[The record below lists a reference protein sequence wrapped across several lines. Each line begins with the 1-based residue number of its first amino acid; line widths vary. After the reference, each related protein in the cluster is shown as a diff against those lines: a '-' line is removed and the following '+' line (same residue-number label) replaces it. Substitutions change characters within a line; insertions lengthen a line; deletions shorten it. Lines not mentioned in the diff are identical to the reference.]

1 MASERI
7 IVIDDEKGI
16 QEILIDILTS
26 KGYEVDIADSGEEGL
41 GKISEIFYNIAIL
54 DVRLQD
60 MTGIEVME
68 QIDNISPNTEVIIMT
83 AYASV
88 DTAIK
93 AIKGRAFDYI
103 AKPFKTEKLVD
114 AVNGAIRYQELKMQN
129 KNMLRQFA
137 FLNEISNDMVKTF
150 KIDTILE
157 LVLDRTLEFFSIR
170 SGAIYT
176 QHGGEWILRKE
187 KGVTERFKKEFGKLP
202 PDHSIVKEAD
212 DMQLTVLKRT
222 NSNHG
227 GAMLASVPFLFG
239 NKVMGIM
246 VLAGKGSE
254 ILDED
259 DRNLLTI
266 MGAQVGTILN
276 NALTFE
282 RIESTRS
289 YLQNLIEN
297 TADAIITYDMKG
309 RIIGWNPAATE
320 LYGYSYEEAMG
331 KLLICVPQALG
342 EEAQAMFD
350 KVERGELISN
360 YETVRQDKEGNI
372 REVSIA
378 LSPLKD
384 PSGSLIGF
392 SSISRD
398 LTDQKE
404 AERERLRSE
413 ILEAQGRIRD
423 VLIDVIP
430 MLLKR
435 RLPQEDRNEFI
446 LTLSRKLEEAL
457 YDDYVDSEEDTPE
470 GIAES
475 ITAVLND
482 MGGEFQHEVDGN
494 DIHIR
499 GHKCP
504 WHNEYRKNPIICMLT
519 KGISTRFA
527 KRALGDV
534 RVTLET
540 ALANGDDCCHVV
552 INRLNAENI

>member
-1 MASERI
+1 
-7 IVIDDEKGI
+7 
-16 QEILIDILTS
+16 
-26 KGYEVDIADSGEEGL
+26 
-41 GKISEIFYNIAIL
+41 
-54 DVRLQD
+54 
-60 MTGIEVME
+60 
-68 QIDNISPNTEVIIMT
+68 
-83 AYASV
+83 
-88 DTAIK
+88 
-93 AIKGRAFDYI
+93 
-103 AKPFKTEKLVD
+103 
-114 AVNGAIRYQELKMQN
+114 
-129 KNMLRQFA
+129 
-137 FLNEISNDMVKTF
+137 
-150 KIDTILE
+150 
-157 LVLDRTLEFFSIR
+157 
-170 SGAIYT
+170 
-176 QHGGEWILRKE
+176 
-187 KGVTERFKKEFGKLP
+187 
-202 PDHSIVKEAD
+202 
-212 DMQLTVLKRT
+212 MQLAVLKRT
-222 NSNHG
+222 NSNQG

-331 KLLICVPQALG
+331 KFLICAPQVLRG
-342 EEAQAMFD
+342 EVQAMFD
-350 KVERGELISN
+350 EVERGELIRN
-360 YETVRQDKEGNI
+360 YETVRQDKRGDI
-372 REVSIA
+372 REVSIT

-398 LTDQKE
+398 LTGQKE

-413 ILEAQGRIRD
+413 ILEAQGRLRD

-430 MLLKR
+430 LLLKR

-470 GIAES
+470 GIAKS

-482 MGGEFQHEVDGN
+482 MGGEFQYEVDGN

-499 GHKCP
+499 GYKCP
-504 WHNEYRKNPIICMLT
+504 WKNEYRKNPVICMLT

-527 KRALGDV
+527 KRALGGV

-540 ALANGDDCCHVV
+540 TLANGDDCCHVV
-552 INRLNAENI
+552 INRTNDGDI